1 MYVTDRRCMRQISLV
16 SLGAEGAGLGNMG
29 AFRALRTF
37 RALRPLRAVSRWEG
51 MKASRNSLTSF
62 LVNVLIFRQILYQFY
77 INYQCILKLEGG
89 HSIECITHA
98 GQSIV
103 FNVFCTL

>member
-1 MYVTDRRCMRQISLV
+1 MYTTVVGCVGGQISLV

-51 MKASRNSLTSF
+51 MKASRRFAVAAVNVSSLTF
-62 LVNVLIFRQILYQFY
+62 
-77 INYQCILKLEGG
+77 
-89 HSIECITHA
+89 
-98 GQSIV
+98 
-103 FNVFCTL
+103 

>member
-1 MYVTDRRCMRQISLV
+1 MRGQISLV

-51 MKASRNSLTSF
+51 MKASFTIAYVTAALQ
-62 LVNVLIFRQILYQFY
+62 VLYTASQTKRCHFY
-77 INYQCILKLEGG
+77 C
-89 HSIECITHA
+89 
-98 GQSIV
+98 
-103 FNVFCTL
+103 

>member
-1 MYVTDRRCMRQISLV
+1 MHIYILATHAKFSAFLYVCDHVEVYGQISLV

-51 MKASRNSLTSF
+51 MKASLINLLYNSLK
-62 LVNVLIFRQILYQFY
+62 
-77 INYQCILKLEGG
+77 CI
-89 HSIECITHA
+89 
-98 GQSIV
+98 
-103 FNVFCTL
+103 FNVQ

>member
-1 MYVTDRRCMRQISLV
+1 MRQISLV

-51 MKASRNSLTSF
+51 MKASRRNNLKCI
-62 LVNVLIFRQILYQFY
+62 LVFTVHVLIFRQ
-77 INYQCILKLEGG
+77 
-89 HSIECITHA
+89 
-98 GQSIV
+98 
-103 FNVFCTL
+103 

>member
-1 MYVTDRRCMRQISLV
+1 MYLLSGDTCICWRQISLV

-51 MKASRNSLTSF
+51 MKARFASFVIPTANLYKATSI
-62 LVNVLIFRQILYQFY
+62 LNITANVLSKFLLILLQFY
-77 INYQCILKLEGG
+77 IIY
-89 HSIECITHA
+89 
-98 GQSIV
+98 
-103 FNVFCTL
+103 